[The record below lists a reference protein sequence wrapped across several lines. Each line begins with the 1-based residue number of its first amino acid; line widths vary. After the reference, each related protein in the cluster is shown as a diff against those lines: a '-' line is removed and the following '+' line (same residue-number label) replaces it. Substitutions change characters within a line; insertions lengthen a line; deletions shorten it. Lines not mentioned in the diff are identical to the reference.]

1 MSSYSSLSRVLSP
14 FRVQTNFEENSLSA
28 SSTKRYMADIT
39 LYCYLL
45 DTPIN
50 SAIPVDIGETT
61 RVEGVDVPIEKFTFG
76 HLKKQIW
83 PNNNEAN
90 KLRLWKFETPFKKDN
105 EQLKTLNENFRN
117 DAYLEQV
124 LGEDLSPGEFIRTI
138 FPVGY
143 VFPPNHIHI
152 VVQPPPPATGPS
164 HQGVP
169 QVTSIEDAMKK
180 ILEGIHKKMDVDNV
194 DNNKPKPMAL
204 KQRDLKQAIDVIDRN
219 FCNSL
224 DKQEPIKKE
233 TPRAKTNYRILLCG
247 GAPGIG
253 KTRYGVELF
262 NCLDKE
268 WKISKGQKPYM
279 LYMLLD
285 LTNGYALDEY
295 EIQGNIKIAS
305 EIILGL
311 RLAYHY
317 LVHKK
322 YVMSFTVFR
331 TKSNEYK
338 QCFRLNNVLL
348 YIHNLEHENLIQ
360 RGKHLFIFLQIDEF
374 QLIFKE
380 RNGGGKLFKQLMYTL
395 GNHMTGEIPEVFVQ
409 TLLSGTAPQDA
420 IRAMEPTMY
429 SIEPLDLPLLSLE
442 SRLEIMREFATN
454 HDVSDCVWV
463 PKVWIHQLLL
473 DTGGLPR
480 ALEYLFAEFFGQDFT
495 RVKEFFEDLEKK
507 KLIPSTIYTSVSKDI
522 DTAYKI
528 KPYAREHKML
538 IYELVYRNIMEI
550 ESDISDVLQD
560 GDHSIKLE
568 HLERDRHLIL
578 RRLEE
583 QDKVQIDIPYFF
595 MYHYASVLGVFTE
608 HLNHAFLPDEIW
620 SWQNWEKFIADF
632 ITSRINIIDVLNKE
646 KLLKLG
652 NFFRGSGSNV
662 TLGQLINFGSVEI
675 YELNHQFPCLNLSA
689 KEGKTAV
696 LKPGYI
702 MINGYSAPFADIF
715 FLVDEPDPILIA
727 IQCRLRKNLL
737 NLKTIEDEHKRNANI
752 SHKMEEKARK
762 LKNDS
767 KIASREKKKELRKEA
782 EGYTQLGNLLS
793 KYRVITIFVT
803 TQRFNEELE
812 RIPNDCILIHQEKF
826 DTFFGP
832 LFSSRTKFV
841 MTRDSNPNLSTAS
854 QLTSRY
860 KAISQDIGERIEQ
873 TRKRRIFRS
882 HEEFCEEF
890 EELADVNEL
899 RDDFIYYPYPPYIE
913 PFEHSNKRTRV

>member
-285 LTNGYALDEY
+285 LTDGYALDEY

-322 YVMSFTVFR
+322 YVMSFTVFP
-331 TKSNEYK
+331 N
-338 QCFRLNNVLL
+338 F
-348 YIHNLEHENLIQ
+348 Q
-360 RGKHLFIFLQIDEF
+360 RAKW
-374 QLIFKE
+374 
-380 RNGGGKLFKQLMYTL
+380 GGKLFKQLMYTL

-480 ALEYLFAEFFGQDFT
+480 ALD
-495 RVKEFFEDLEKK
+495 
-507 KLIPSTIYTSVSKDI
+507 VSKDI

-832 LFSSRTKFV
+832 LFSSRIKFV

-882 HEEFCEEF
+882 HEEFCEEY
-890 EELADVNEL
+890 
-899 RDDFIYYPYPPYIE
+899 DFIYYPYPPYIE

>member
-14 FRVQTNFEENSLSA
+14 FRVQTKFEENSLPA
-28 SSTKRYMADIT
+28 SPALNPKRYTEIMLGCIVLGEKNAF
-39 LYCYLL
+39 
-45 DTPIN
+45 
-50 SAIPVDIGETT
+50 PVDFDTGKTI
-61 RVEGVDVPIEKFTFG
+61 G
-76 HLKKQIW
+76 HLKGAIKEKKSVAFCNTDA
-83 PNNNEAN
+83 NNL
-90 KLRLWKFETPFKKDN
+90 KLWKVNIPESKKQEIYEGIDIKVKFGG
-105 EQLKTLNENFRN
+105 EELDSDLKTIGHVFE
-117 DAYLEQV
+117 EQ
-124 LGEDLSPGEFIRTI
+124 
-138 FPVGY
+138 
-143 VFPPNHIHI
+143 PPSEHIHI
-152 VVQPPPPATGPS
+152 LVQLPTPATTGPS

-180 ILEGIHKKMDVDNV
+180 ILEGIHKQMDVDNV

-224 DKQEPIKKE
+224 DKQKAIKKE
-233 TPRAKTNYRILLCG
+233 TPTAKTNYRILLCG

-262 NCLDKE
+262 NCLNKE
-268 WKISKGQKPYM
+268 WKILKGQKPYM
-279 LYMLLD
+279 LYMLFD
-285 LTNGYALDEY
+285 FTNGYALDEY
-295 EIQGNIKIAS
+295 EIQGDIKIAS

-322 YVMSFTVFR
+322 YVMSFTVFP
-331 TKSNEYK
+331 N
-338 QCFRLNNVLL
+338 F
-348 YIHNLEHENLIQ
+348 Q
-360 RGKHLFIFLQIDEF
+360 RAKWGE
-374 QLIFKE
+374 
-380 RNGGGKLFKQLMYTL
+380 KLFKQLMYTL
-395 GNHMTGEIPEVFVQ
+395 GHHMAGEIPEVFVQ

-420 IRAMEPTMY
+420 RRAMEPTIY

-454 HDVSDCVWV
+454 HGVSDCVWV

-560 GDHSIKLE
+560 GDHRIKLE
-568 HLERDRHLIL
+568 HLERDKHLIL

-583 QDKVQIDIPYFF
+583 KDKVQIDIPYFF

-632 ITSRINIIDVLNKE
+632 ITSRINMIDVLNKE

-767 KIASREKKKELRKEA
+767 KIASREKKEELRKEA
-782 EGYTQLGNLLS
+782 EKYTQLGNLLS

-803 TQRFNEELE
+803 TQRFNEGLE

-832 LFSSRTKFV
+832 VFSSRTKFV

-890 EELADVNEL
+890 KELADVNEL

>member
-14 FRVQTNFEENSLSA
+14 FRVQTKFEENSLPA
-28 SSTKRYMADIT
+28 SPALNPKRYTEIM
-39 LYCYLL
+39 
-45 DTPIN
+45 
-50 SAIPVDIGETT
+50 
-61 RVEGVDVPIEKFTFG
+61 
-76 HLKKQIW
+76 
-83 PNNNEAN
+83 
-90 KLRLWKFETPFKKDN
+90 
-105 EQLKTLNENFRN
+105 
-117 DAYLEQV
+117 LEQ
-124 LGEDLSPGEFIRTI
+124 
-138 FPVGY
+138 
-143 VFPPNHIHI
+143 PPSEHIHI
-152 VVQPPPPATGPS
+152 LVQLPTPATTGPS

-169 QVTSIEDAMKK
+169 QVTSIEDAMKRFWREF
-180 ILEGIHKKMDVDNV
+180 I
-194 DNNKPKPMAL
+194 NKWT
-204 KQRDLKQAIDVIDRN
+204 N

-224 DKQEPIKKE
+224 DKQKAIKKE
-233 TPRAKTNYRILLCG
+233 TPTAKTNYRILLCG

-253 KTRYGVELF
+253 KTR
-262 NCLDKE
+262 
-268 WKISKGQKPYM
+268 
-279 LYMLLD
+279 
-285 LTNGYALDEY
+285 
-295 EIQGNIKIAS
+295 
-305 EIILGL
+305 
-311 RLAYHY
+311 
-317 LVHKK
+317 
-322 YVMSFTVFR
+322 
-331 TKSNEYK
+331 
-338 QCFRLNNVLL
+338 
-348 YIHNLEHENLIQ
+348 
-360 RGKHLFIFLQIDEF
+360 
-374 QLIFKE
+374 
-380 RNGGGKLFKQLMYTL
+380 
-395 GNHMTGEIPEVFVQ
+395 
-409 TLLSGTAPQDA
+409 
-420 IRAMEPTMY
+420 
-429 SIEPLDLPLLSLE
+429 
-442 SRLEIMREFATN
+442 
-454 HDVSDCVWV
+454 
-463 PKVWIHQLLL
+463 
-473 DTGGLPR
+473 GLPR

-560 GDHSIKLE
+560 GDHRIKLE
-568 HLERDRHLIL
+568 HLERDKHLIL

-583 QDKVQIDIPYFF
+583 KDKVQIDIPYFF

-632 ITSRINIIDVLNKE
+632 ITSRINMIDVLNKE

-767 KIASREKKKELRKEA
+767 KIASREKKEELRKEA
-782 EGYTQLGNLLS
+782 EKYTQLGNLL
-793 KYRVITIFVT
+793 K
-803 TQRFNEELE
+803 
-812 RIPNDCILIHQEKF
+812 KF

-832 LFSSRTKFV
+832 VFSSRTKFV

-890 EELADVNEL
+890 KELADVNEL

>member
-14 FRVQTNFEENSLSA
+14 FRVQTKFEEKTLPARYTDIMVFCLVQGDAIKNSFPIDI
-28 SSTKRYMADIT
+28 SSH
-39 LYCYLL
+39 
-45 DTPIN
+45 
-50 SAIPVDIGETT
+50 TT
-61 RVEGVDVPIEKFTFG
+61 VG
-76 HLKKQIW
+76 HLKKAIKDEKQNAFIGID
-83 PNNNEAN
+83 AD
-90 KLRLWKFETPFKKDN
+90 KLTLWRVDIVQTKENQEMTIKEHKGVELHSFESVGTHFQDVP
-105 EQLKTLNENFRN
+105 
-117 DAYLEQV
+117 
-124 LGEDLSPGEFIRTI
+124 LSTNIRI
-138 FPVGY
+138 
-143 VFPPNHIHI
+143 I
-152 VVQPPPPATGPS
+152 VQPLLPATTGPS

-180 ILEGIHKKMDVDNV
+180 ILEGIHKQMDVDNV

-224 DKQEPIKKE
+224 DKQKAIKKE
-233 TPRAKTNYRILLCG
+233 TPTAKTNYRILLCG

-279 LYMLLD
+279 LYMLFD
-285 LTNGYALDEY
+285 FTNGYALDEY
-295 EIQGNIKIAS
+295 EIQGDIKIAS

-338 QCFRLNNVLL
+338 QCFRLSNVLL
-348 YIHNLEHENLIQ
+348 YIHNLEHESLIQ

-380 RNGGGKLFKQLMYTL
+380 RNGGEKLFKQLMYTL
-395 GNHMTGEIPEVFVQ
+395 GHHMAGEIPEVFVQ

-454 HDVSDCVWV
+454 HGVSDCVWV

-560 GDHSIKLE
+560 GDHRIKLE

-583 QDKVQIDIPYFF
+583 KDKVQIDIPYFF

-608 HLNHAFLPDEIW
+608 HLNHAFLLDEIW

-632 ITSRINIIDVLNKE
+632 ITSRINMIDVLNKE

-652 NFFRGSGSNV
+652 NFFRGS
-662 TLGQLINFGSVEI
+662 
-675 YELNHQFPCLNLSA
+675 
-689 KEGKTAV
+689 
-696 LKPGYI
+696 
-702 MINGYSAPFADIF
+702 
-715 FLVDEPDPILIA
+715 VDEPDPILIA

-767 KIASREKKKELRKEA
+767 KIASREKKEELRKEA
-782 EGYTQLGNLLS
+782 EKYTQLGNLLS

-832 LFSSRTKFV
+832 VFSSRTKFV

-890 EELADVNEL
+890 KELADVNEL

>member
-1 MSSYSSLSRVLSP
+1 
-14 FRVQTNFEENSLSA
+14 
-28 SSTKRYMADIT
+28 
-39 LYCYLL
+39 
-45 DTPIN
+45 
-50 SAIPVDIGETT
+50 
-61 RVEGVDVPIEKFTFG
+61 
-76 HLKKQIW
+76 
-83 PNNNEAN
+83 
-90 KLRLWKFETPFKKDN
+90 
-105 EQLKTLNENFRN
+105 
-117 DAYLEQV
+117 
-124 LGEDLSPGEFIRTI
+124 
-138 FPVGY
+138 
-143 VFPPNHIHI
+143 
-152 VVQPPPPATGPS
+152 
-164 HQGVP
+164 
-169 QVTSIEDAMKK
+169 
-180 ILEGIHKKMDVDNV
+180 
-194 DNNKPKPMAL
+194 
-204 KQRDLKQAIDVIDRN
+204 
-219 FCNSL
+219 
-224 DKQEPIKKE
+224 
-233 TPRAKTNYRILLCG
+233 
-247 GAPGIG
+247 
-253 KTRYGVELF
+253 
-262 NCLDKE
+262 
-268 WKISKGQKPYM
+268 
-279 LYMLLD
+279 
-285 LTNGYALDEY
+285 
-295 EIQGNIKIAS
+295 
-305 EIILGL
+305 
-311 RLAYHY
+311 
-317 LVHKK
+317 
-322 YVMSFTVFR
+322 
-331 TKSNEYK
+331 
-338 QCFRLNNVLL
+338 
-348 YIHNLEHENLIQ
+348 
-360 RGKHLFIFLQIDEF
+360 
-374 QLIFKE
+374 
-380 RNGGGKLFKQLMYTL
+380 MYTL
-395 GNHMTGEIPEVFVQ
+395 GHHMAGEIPEVFVQ

-560 GDHSIKLE
+560 GDHRIKLE
-568 HLERDRHLIL
+568 HLERDRNLIL

-583 QDKVQIDIPYFF
+583 KDKVQIDIPYFF
-595 MYHYASVLGVFTE
+595 MYHYASVLGIFTE

-632 ITSRINIIDVLNKE
+632 ITSRINMIDVLNKE

-652 NFFRGSGSNV
+652 NFFRGAGSNV

-696 LKPGYI
+696 LKLGYI

-715 FLVDEPDPILIA
+715 FLVDEPEPILIA

-767 KIASREKKKELRKEA
+767 KIASREKKEELRKEA
-782 EGYTQLGNLLS
+782 EEYTQLGNLLS

-832 LFSSRTKFV
+832 VFSSRTKFV

-882 HEEFCEEF
+882 HEEFCKEF
-890 EELADVNEL
+890 KELADVNEL

>member
-14 FRVQTNFEENSLSA
+14 FRVQTKFEENSLPA
-28 SSTKRYMADIT
+28 SPALNPKRYTEIM
-39 LYCYLL
+39 
-45 DTPIN
+45 
-50 SAIPVDIGETT
+50 
-61 RVEGVDVPIEKFTFG
+61 
-76 HLKKQIW
+76 
-83 PNNNEAN
+83 
-90 KLRLWKFETPFKKDN
+90 
-105 EQLKTLNENFRN
+105 
-117 DAYLEQV
+117 LEQ
-124 LGEDLSPGEFIRTI
+124 
-138 FPVGY
+138 
-143 VFPPNHIHI
+143 PPSEHIHI
-152 VVQPPPPATGPS
+152 LVQLPTPATTGPS

-180 ILEGIHKKMDVDNV
+180 ILEGIHKQMDVDNV

-224 DKQEPIKKE
+224 DKQKAIKKE
-233 TPRAKTNYRILLCG
+233 TPTAKTNYRILLCG

-253 KTRYGVELF
+253 KTR
-262 NCLDKE
+262 
-268 WKISKGQKPYM
+268 
-279 LYMLLD
+279 
-285 LTNGYALDEY
+285 
-295 EIQGNIKIAS
+295 
-305 EIILGL
+305 
-311 RLAYHY
+311 
-317 LVHKK
+317 
-322 YVMSFTVFR
+322 
-331 TKSNEYK
+331 
-338 QCFRLNNVLL
+338 
-348 YIHNLEHENLIQ
+348 
-360 RGKHLFIFLQIDEF
+360 
-374 QLIFKE
+374 
-380 RNGGGKLFKQLMYTL
+380 
-395 GNHMTGEIPEVFVQ
+395 
-409 TLLSGTAPQDA
+409 
-420 IRAMEPTMY
+420 
-429 SIEPLDLPLLSLE
+429 
-442 SRLEIMREFATN
+442 
-454 HDVSDCVWV
+454 
-463 PKVWIHQLLL
+463 
-473 DTGGLPR
+473 GLPR

-560 GDHSIKLE
+560 GDHRIKLE
-568 HLERDRHLIL
+568 HLERDKHLIL

-583 QDKVQIDIPYFF
+583 KDKVQIDIPYFF

-632 ITSRINIIDVLNKE
+632 ITSRINMIDVLNKE

-767 KIASREKKKELRKEA
+767 KIASREKKEELRKEA
-782 EGYTQLGNLLS
+782 EKYTQLGNLL
-793 KYRVITIFVT
+793 I
-803 TQRFNEELE
+803 
-812 RIPNDCILIHQEKF
+812 
-826 DTFFGP
+826 
-832 LFSSRTKFV
+832 
-841 MTRDSNPNLSTAS
+841 
-854 QLTSRY
+854 
-860 KAISQDIGERIEQ
+860 
-873 TRKRRIFRS
+873 
-882 HEEFCEEF
+882 
-890 EELADVNEL
+890 
-899 RDDFIYYPYPPYIE
+899 
-913 PFEHSNKRTRV
+913 

>member
-14 FRVQTNFEENSLSA
+14 FRVQTKFEENSLPA
-28 SSTKRYMADIT
+28 SPALNPKRYTEIM
-39 LYCYLL
+39 
-45 DTPIN
+45 
-50 SAIPVDIGETT
+50 
-61 RVEGVDVPIEKFTFG
+61 
-76 HLKKQIW
+76 
-83 PNNNEAN
+83 
-90 KLRLWKFETPFKKDN
+90 
-105 EQLKTLNENFRN
+105 
-117 DAYLEQV
+117 LEQ
-124 LGEDLSPGEFIRTI
+124 
-138 FPVGY
+138 
-143 VFPPNHIHI
+143 PPSEHIHI
-152 VVQPPPPATGPS
+152 LVQLPTPATTVGPS

-180 ILEGIHKKMDVDNV
+180 ILEGIHKQMD
-194 DNNKPKPMAL
+194 
-204 KQRDLKQAIDVIDRN
+204 
-219 FCNSL
+219 
-224 DKQEPIKKE
+224 
-233 TPRAKTNYRILLCG
+233 TNYRILLMRWG
-247 GAPGIG
+247 TWHR
-253 KTRYGVELF
+253 KDTLW
-262 NCLDKE
+262 N
-268 WKISKGQKPYM
+268 
-279 LYMLLD
+279 
-285 LTNGYALDEY
+285 EY
-295 EIQGNIKIAS
+295 EIQGDIKIAS

-311 RLAYHY
+311 RL
-317 LVHKK
+317 
-322 YVMSFTVFR
+322 S
-331 TKSNEYK
+331 
-338 QCFRLNNVLL
+338 NVLL
-348 YIHNLEHENLIQ
+348 YIHNLEHESLIQ

-380 RNGGGKLFKQLMYTL
+380 RNGGEKLFKQLMYTL
-395 GNHMTGEIPEVFVQ
+395 GHHMAGEIPEVFVQ

-454 HDVSDCVWV
+454 HGVSDCVWV

-480 ALEYLFAEFFGQDFT
+480 ALEYLFAEFFGQRFY
-495 RVKEFFEDLEKK
+495 KEILWK
-507 KLIPSTIYTSVSKDI
+507 
-522 DTAYKI
+522 
-528 KPYAREHKML
+528 
-538 IYELVYRNIMEI
+538 I

-560 GDHSIKLE
+560 GDHRIKLE

-578 RRLEE
+578 RRSEE
-583 QDKVQIDIPYFF
+583 EDKVQIDIPYFF

-632 ITSRINIIDVLNKE
+632 ITSRINMIDVLNKE

-689 KEGKTAV
+689 KKGKTAV

-767 KIASREKKKELRKEA
+767 KIASREKKEELRKEA
-782 EGYTQLGNLLS
+782 EKYTQLGNLL
-793 KYRVITIFVT
+793 K
-803 TQRFNEELE
+803 
-812 RIPNDCILIHQEKF
+812 KF

-832 LFSSRTKFV
+832 VFSSRTKFV

-890 EELADVNEL
+890 KELADVNEL

>member
-1 MSSYSSLSRVLSP
+1 MTYNQNVKLFFAISSTFAVP
-14 FRVQTNFEENSLSA
+14 GTTKFEENSLPA
-28 SSTKRYMADIT
+28 SPALNPKRYTEIM
-39 LYCYLL
+39 
-45 DTPIN
+45 
-50 SAIPVDIGETT
+50 
-61 RVEGVDVPIEKFTFG
+61 
-76 HLKKQIW
+76 
-83 PNNNEAN
+83 
-90 KLRLWKFETPFKKDN
+90 
-105 EQLKTLNENFRN
+105 
-117 DAYLEQV
+117 LEQ
-124 LGEDLSPGEFIRTI
+124 
-138 FPVGY
+138 
-143 VFPPNHIHI
+143 PPSEHIHI
-152 VVQPPPPATGPS
+152 LVQLPTPATTVGPS

-180 ILEGIHKKMDVDNV
+180 ILEGIHKQMDVDNV

-224 DKQEPIKKE
+224 DKQKAIKKE
-233 TPRAKTNYRILLCG
+233 TPTAKTNYRILLCG

-262 NCLDKE
+262 NCLNKE
-268 WKISKGQKPYM
+268 WKILKGQKPYM
-279 LYMLLD
+279 LYMLFD
-285 LTNGYALDEY
+285 FTNGYALDEY
-295 EIQGNIKIAS
+295 EIQG
-305 EIILGL
+305 ILKL
-311 RLAYHY
+311 HQ
-317 LVHKK
+317 K
-322 YVMSFTVFR
+322 SFLD
-331 TKSNEYK
+331 
-338 QCFRLNNVLL
+338 C
-348 YIHNLEHENLIQ
+348 
-360 RGKHLFIFLQIDEF
+360 
-374 QLIFKE
+374 E
-380 RNGGGKLFKQLMYTL
+380 RNGGEKLFKQLMYTL
-395 GNHMTGEIPEVFVQ
+395 GHHMAGEIPEVFVQ

-420 IRAMEPTMY
+420 RRAMEPTIY

-454 HDVSDCVWV
+454 HGVSDCVWV

-560 GDHSIKLE
+560 GDHRIKLE
-568 HLERDRHLIL
+568 HLERDKHLIL

-583 QDKVQIDIPYFF
+583 KDKVQIDIPYFF

-632 ITSRINIIDVLNKE
+632 ITSRINMIDVLNKE

-767 KIASREKKKELRKEA
+767 KIASREKKEELRKEA
-782 EGYTQLGNLLS
+782 EKYTQLGNLL
-793 KYRVITIFVT
+793 I
-803 TQRFNEELE
+803 
-812 RIPNDCILIHQEKF
+812 
-826 DTFFGP
+826 
-832 LFSSRTKFV
+832 
-841 MTRDSNPNLSTAS
+841 
-854 QLTSRY
+854 
-860 KAISQDIGERIEQ
+860 
-873 TRKRRIFRS
+873 
-882 HEEFCEEF
+882 
-890 EELADVNEL
+890 
-899 RDDFIYYPYPPYIE
+899 
-913 PFEHSNKRTRV
+913 

>member
-1 MSSYSSLSRVLSP
+1 
-14 FRVQTNFEENSLSA
+14 
-28 SSTKRYMADIT
+28 
-39 LYCYLL
+39 
-45 DTPIN
+45 
-50 SAIPVDIGETT
+50 
-61 RVEGVDVPIEKFTFG
+61 
-76 HLKKQIW
+76 
-83 PNNNEAN
+83 
-90 KLRLWKFETPFKKDN
+90 
-105 EQLKTLNENFRN
+105 
-117 DAYLEQV
+117 
-124 LGEDLSPGEFIRTI
+124 
-138 FPVGY
+138 
-143 VFPPNHIHI
+143 
-152 VVQPPPPATGPS
+152 
-164 HQGVP
+164 
-169 QVTSIEDAMKK
+169 MKK

-295 EIQGNIKIAS
+295 EIQGDIKIAS

-311 RLAYHY
+311 RA
-317 LVHKK
+317 KW
-322 YVMSFTVFR
+322 
-331 TKSNEYK
+331 
-338 QCFRLNNVLL
+338 
-348 YIHNLEHENLIQ
+348 
-360 RGKHLFIFLQIDEF
+360 
-374 QLIFKE
+374 
-380 RNGGGKLFKQLMYTL
+380 GGKLFKQLMYTL

-480 ALEYLFAEFFGQDFT
+480 ALD
-495 RVKEFFEDLEKK
+495 
-507 KLIPSTIYTSVSKDI
+507 VSKDI

-632 ITSRINIIDVLNKE
+632 ITSRINMIDVLNKE

-767 KIASREKKKELRKEA
+767 KIASREKKEELRKEA

>member
-14 FRVQTNFEENSLSA
+14 FRVQTKFEENSLPA
-28 SSTKRYMADIT
+28 SPALNPKRYTEIM
-39 LYCYLL
+39 
-45 DTPIN
+45 
-50 SAIPVDIGETT
+50 
-61 RVEGVDVPIEKFTFG
+61 
-76 HLKKQIW
+76 
-83 PNNNEAN
+83 
-90 KLRLWKFETPFKKDN
+90 
-105 EQLKTLNENFRN
+105 
-117 DAYLEQV
+117 LEQ
-124 LGEDLSPGEFIRTI
+124 
-138 FPVGY
+138 
-143 VFPPNHIHI
+143 PPSEHIHI
-152 VVQPPPPATGPS
+152 LVQLPTPATTGPS

-180 ILEGIHKKMDVDNV
+180 ILEGIHKQMDVDNV

-224 DKQEPIKKE
+224 DKQKAIKKE
-233 TPRAKTNYRILLCG
+233 TPTAKTNYRILLCG

-253 KTRYGVELF
+253 KTRYG
-262 NCLDKE
+262 
-268 WKISKGQKPYM
+268 
-279 LYMLLD
+279 
-285 LTNGYALDEY
+285 
-295 EIQGNIKIAS
+295 
-305 EIILGL
+305 
-311 RLAYHY
+311 
-317 LVHKK
+317 
-322 YVMSFTVFR
+322 
-331 TKSNEYK
+331 
-338 QCFRLNNVLL
+338 
-348 YIHNLEHENLIQ
+348 
-360 RGKHLFIFLQIDEF
+360 
-374 QLIFKE
+374 
-380 RNGGGKLFKQLMYTL
+380 
-395 GNHMTGEIPEVFVQ
+395 

-454 HDVSDCVWV
+454 HGVSDCVWV

-560 GDHSIKLE
+560 GDHRIKLE

-578 RRLEE
+578 RRSEE
-583 QDKVQIDIPYFF
+583 EDKVQIDIPYFF

-632 ITSRINIIDVLNKE
+632 ITSRINMIDVLNKE

-689 KEGKTAV
+689 KKGKTAV

-767 KIASREKKKELRKEA
+767 KIASREKKEELRKEA
-782 EGYTQLGNLLS
+782 EKYTQLGNLL
-793 KYRVITIFVT
+793 K
-803 TQRFNEELE
+803 
-812 RIPNDCILIHQEKF
+812 KF

-832 LFSSRTKFV
+832 VFSSRTKFV

-890 EELADVNEL
+890 KELADVNEL